1 MKIAVVGC
9 GAMGSVY
16 AGLLAS
22 AGHAVVVVDRWQ
34 EHVEAIR
41 RNGLRVEGASG
52 DRIVHLTA
60 REDAPRE
67 AMDLVIVATKAAQTA
82 QAAQDARAMLG
93 KETVVLTI
101 QNGLGSAD
109 VVADAVGSDRLLVGV
124 AAAFGA
130 SLRGPGH
137 ARHEGMAAIRMGP
150 YAGPEAAQ
158 GDATAT
164 VQRDSLAKGQS
175 DLVAS
180 VQFDAIAAARAE
192 SIAAARVGAIAAV
205 WREAGFTAEAVRDVL
220 VMQWEKLICNVAY
233 SAPCALTGMTV
244 GQVMGDAE
252 IGPVSRAA
260 AVEALKVARA
270 RGVAVTVDDAVAH
283 VRAFGARIPDA
294 RPSVLLDHEK
304 RRQSEIDVI
313 NGAIPREAARC
324 GLEAPVNATLA
335 ALVKQR
341 ERAF

>member
-22 AGHAVVVVDRWQ
+22 AGNAVVVVDRWRD
-34 EHVEAIR
+34 HVEAIR

-52 DRIVHLTA
+52 DRIVRLAAHD
-60 REDAPRE
+60 EAPRE

-93 KETVVLTI
+93 EDTVVLTI

-109 VVADAVGSDRLLVGV
+109 VVAEAVGADRLLVGV

-150 YAGPEAAQ
+150 YAGPGTAQ
-158 GDATAT
+158 GDAMATA
-164 VQRDSLAKGQS
+164 QRD
-175 DLVAS
+175 
-180 VQFDAIAAARAE
+180 
-192 SIAAARVGAIAAV
+192 AIAAV
-205 WREAGFTAEAVRDVL
+205 WREAGFNAEAVDDVL

-244 GQVMGDAE
+244 GQVMDDAE

-260 AVEALKVARA
+260 AVEALRVARA
-270 RGVAVTVDDAVAH
+270 CGIAVKVDDAVAQ

-304 RRQSEIDVI
+304 RRPSEIDVI
-313 NGAIPREAARC
+313 NGAIPRQAARC
-324 GLEAPVNATLA
+324 GLEAPVNATLT

-341 ERAF
+341 ERTF